1 MLRRIKLAFRRALP
15 LGLVAAVL
23 CGWLVCLRIFGD
35 SADWVKHVSI
45 GAGLAV
51 AGYCFVFALQVSMLL
66 TLHVPRVQYMVG
78 QLDRRE

>member
-1 MLRRIKLAFRRALP
+1 MLRRIKLAFWRAMP

-45 GAGLAV
+45 GAGLAIIV
-51 AGYCFVFALQVSMLL
+51 FLTYFVL
-66 TLHVPRVQYMVG
+66 G
-78 QLDRRE
+78 LD